1 MTTWIVRF
9 VVFFVETLGRL
20 LVAVLERLAAS
31 PVVHRLAELTLQATA
46 SMVVQLLNIPA
57 VQQAVAASVAEGMNC
72 FLRQPNLEEHLLQ
85 MADTMSRT
93 QPELA
98 RQQGRD
104 FPVLVGNFLQGML
117 SPNKSNTN
125 NSNNNKQRVDEPTPS
140 NSNNNKQK
148 QPNQQPQQREE
159 ENVSPASSPLPTI
172 LSFPNLQK
180 TWSNEDSASK
190 RTYDTRSESAL
201 SDGCDHHHRD
211 DSFLSASDVL
221 QLDISDSGSFHYRYG
236 PLGLGVPSSFAAV
249 EQKKER

>member
-1 MTTWIVRF
+1 MFVRL
-9 VVFFVETLGRL
+9 VVFFVETLARF

-31 PVVHRLAELTLQATA
+31 PAVHRLAELILRATA
-46 SMVVQLLNIPA
+46 HMAVQLLSIPA
-57 VQQAVAASVAEGMNC
+57 VQNAVAQTVAEGMNC

-117 SPNKSNTN
+117 SPNK
-125 NSNNNKQRVDEPTPS
+125 NSNNNKRDEQQALGS
-140 NSNNNKQK
+140 SSKKQK
-148 QPNQQPQQREE
+148 QQQERQQQREE
-159 ENVSPASSPLPTI
+159 ENSSPASTPLPTT

-180 TWSNEDSASK
+180 TWSNEDSTTNSK

-201 SDGCDHHHRD
+201 SDHGDA
-211 DSFLSASDVL
+211 FLSANDVL
-221 QLDISDSGSFHYRYG
+221 QLDGDSGSFHYRYG
-236 PLGLGVPSSFAAV
+236 PVGLHHSSFTAV
-249 EQKKER
+249 DEQAKKDR